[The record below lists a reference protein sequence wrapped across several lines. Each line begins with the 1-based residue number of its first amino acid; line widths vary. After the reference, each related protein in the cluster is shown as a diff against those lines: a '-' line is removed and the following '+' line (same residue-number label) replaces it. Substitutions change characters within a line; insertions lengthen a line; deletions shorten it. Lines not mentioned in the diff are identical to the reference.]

1 MNSDFVKK
9 LTDIVEANLENEKF
23 GVEDL
28 VREMGISHI
37 SLHRKLKTSSNQTI
51 SQFIREIRLK
61 RAKELLLNEDLTVSE
76 IAYRVGFGSPTYF
89 NNCFH
94 EYFGYPPGESKSHE
108 FINESV
114 EKPENA
120 APKRFKHT
128 KILISLTISLVIL
141 IPLTILLI
149 QRGSFS
155 KSANAKEKSIA
166 VLPFKYLSN
175 EQEKQYLADGMMD
188 AILLHLS
195 GIKDLH
201 IISRTSVEQYRKTDK
216 TASVIGKNLDV
227 AYLLEGSF
235 QKDGDK
241 ARLIV
246 KLIKTSNEN
255 QVWSNEY
262 DREWKDIFAVQS
274 EVAQTIAREL
284 HAVIT
289 PEEQQLIRKLPT
301 VNLTA
306 YDFYQRGRDEFT
318 KYETDNG
325 NRVALGKARNLYHKA
340 LLHDSTFAQ
349 AYIGLARIYRIKQYW
364 DTYFARNF
372 MDSVLILAD
381 IALTYD
387 DKLAD
392 AYTLRGD
399 CYREI
404 GNTEQAVRE
413 YDKAI
418 RYNPNDW
425 MAYMG
430 KGRLA
435 HNDDLVNAIDH
446 LQKAASLN
454 HGPELPSL
462 LIHISYAYHIA
473 GFIEKSNYYSQEAL
487 KLDDDSLQYYGTLAG
502 YEQNQ
507 ENYINANEYL
517 KKGYAI
523 DSTNVDILNNLG
535 FNYMSLGQFKESL
548 KYYNKWFERLKVIGN
563 LTSNNMY
570 RLNNMHRIGYVYW
583 KNGYKKEADFYFDK
597 QVEYCN
603 GLIKSGRPYAQLNFT
618 YYDLAGVYAF
628 RGEKDKAYENLRSFN
643 QRQRMPIW
651 MARLIK
657 NDPLFDNMRNEPEF
671 QQIVRDVNAKYQAE
685 HERVRKWLEEQEML

>member
-1 MNSDFVKK
+1 M
-9 LTDIVEANLENEKF
+9 
-23 GVEDL
+23 
-28 VREMGISHI
+28 
-37 SLHRKLKTSSNQTI
+37 
-51 SQFIREIRLK
+51 
-61 RAKELLLNEDLTVSE
+61 
-76 IAYRVGFGSPTYF
+76 
-89 NNCFH
+89 
-94 EYFGYPPGESKSHE
+94 
-108 FINESV
+108 
-114 EKPENA
+114 
-120 APKRFKHT
+120 
-128 KILISLTISLVIL
+128 
-141 IPLTILLI
+141 
-149 QRGSFS
+149 
-155 KSANAKEKSIA
+155 
-166 VLPFKYLSN
+166 
-175 EQEKQYLADGMMD
+175 
-188 AILLHLS
+188 
-195 GIKDLH
+195 
-201 IISRTSVEQYRKTDK
+201 EQYRKTDK
-216 TASVIGKNLDV
+216 TASVIGKKLDV

-325 NRVALGKARNLYHKA
+325 NWAALGKAWNLYHKA
-340 LLHDSTFAQ
+340 LLYDSTFAQ
-349 AYIGLARIYRIKQYW
+349 AYIGLARIYRIKQFW
-364 DTYFARNF
+364 DTYFAQNF

-387 DKLAD
+387 NQLAE
-392 AYTLRGD
+392 AYTLKGD

-404 GNTEQAVRE
+404 GNTEQAVKE

-418 RYNPNDW
+418 RFNPNDW
-425 MAYMG
+425 MAYLG
-430 KGRLA
+430 KGSLA

-446 LQKAASLN
+446 FQKAASLN
-454 HGPELPSL
+454 HGPELPYLLRRISL
-462 LIHISYAYHIA
+462 DYYLA
-473 GFIEKSNYYSQEAL
+473 GFIEKSKYYCQEAL
-487 KLDDDSLQYYGTLAG
+487 KLDDDSLQYYDMFAG
-502 YEQNQ
+502 YQVEQ

-517 KKGYAI
+517 KRGYAI
-523 DSTNVDILNNLG
+523 DSTNISILNNLG
-535 FNYMSLGQFKESL
+535 FNYMSLGKFKESL
-548 KYYNKWFERLKVIGN
+548 FFYKKWFESLNAIGD
-563 LTSNNMY
+563 LTSNSLN

-583 KNGYKKEADFYFDK
+583 KNGYKKEAEFYFDK
-597 QVEYCN
+597 QMECCLS
-603 GLIKSGRPYAQLNFT
+603 LIKSGRPYAQLYYT

-685 HERVRKWLEEQEML
+685 HERVRKWLEDQKLL